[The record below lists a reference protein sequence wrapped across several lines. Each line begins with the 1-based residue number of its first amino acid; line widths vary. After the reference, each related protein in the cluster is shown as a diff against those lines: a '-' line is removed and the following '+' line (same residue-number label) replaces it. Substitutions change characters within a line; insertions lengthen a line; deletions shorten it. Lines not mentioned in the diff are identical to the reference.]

1 MENPLLFL
9 KIFLFFINYVYS
21 RLIYFIS
28 FSTFCFL
35 TNVLQVVDVE
45 ILFLLYIKILLYCFA
60 DIEINP
66 LPKQSSKTFSHWN
79 LIALLLINL
88 SKFHYYRDM
97 FDIIRLS
104 ETFLNFF
111 LESED
116 DRLKTEGH
124 T

>member
-1 MENPLLFL
+1 MENPSLFL
-9 KIFLFFINYVYS
+9 KVVLFFINYIYA

-35 TNVLQVVDVE
+35 INVLQMVDVE
-45 ILFLLYIKILLYCFA
+45 ILFLLYIKILLYCFG

-66 LPKQSSKTFSHWN
+66 LPKESSKTFCHCN
-79 LIALLLINL
+79 LMALFLMNL

-97 FDIIRLS
+97 FDIICLS

-116 DRLKTEGH
+116 DGLKTEGY

>member
-1 MENPLLFL
+1 MENPLIFL
-9 KIFLFFINYVYS
+9 KIFLFFINYTYS
-21 RLIYFIS
+21 RQIYFIS

-45 ILFLLYIKILLYCFA
+45 ILFLLYIKILLYCFG

-66 LPKQSSKTFSHWN
+66 LPKQSSKTFCHWN
-79 LIALLLINL
+79 LMGLLLINL

-104 ETFLNFF
+104 ETFINFF

-116 DRLKTEGH
+116 DGLKTEGY

>member
-1 MENPLLFL
+1 MENPLIFL
-9 KIFLFFINYVYS
+9 KIFLFFINYTYS
-21 RLIYFIS
+21 RQIYFIS

-45 ILFLLYIKILLYCFA
+45 ILFLLYIKILLYCFG

-66 LPKQSSKTFSHWN
+66 LPKQSSKTFCHWN
-79 LIALLLINL
+79 LMGLLLINL

-97 FDIIRLS
+97 LNIIRLS

-116 DRLKTEGH
+116 DGLKTEGY

>member
-1 MENPLLFL
+1 MQNPLLFL
-9 KIFLFFINYVYS
+9 KIFLFFINHIYA
-21 RLIYFIS
+21 RIIYFIS
-28 FSTFCFL
+28 FSTFRFL

-45 ILFLLYIKILLYCFA
+45 IFLLYIKILLYCFG

-66 LPKQSSKTFSHWN
+66 LPKESSKTFCHCN
-79 LIALLLINL
+79 LMALFLMNL

-97 FDIIRLS
+97 FDIICLS

-116 DRLKTEGH
+116 DGLKTEGY

>member
-45 ILFLLYIKILLYCFA
+45 ILSLLYIKILLYCFG

>member
-1 MENPLLFL
+1 MENPLIFL
-9 KIFLFFINYVYS
+9 KIFLFFINYAYS
-21 RLIYFIS
+21 RQIYFIS

-45 ILFLLYIKILLYCFA
+45 ILFLLYIKILLYCFG

-116 DRLKTEGH
+116 DGLKTEGY